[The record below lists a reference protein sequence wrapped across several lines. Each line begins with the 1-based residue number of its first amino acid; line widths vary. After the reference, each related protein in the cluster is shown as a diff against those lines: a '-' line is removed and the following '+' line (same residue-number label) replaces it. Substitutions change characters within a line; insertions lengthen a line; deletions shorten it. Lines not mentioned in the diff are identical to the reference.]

1 MEAVPANET
10 TPSLSKSFNESTFI
24 AEKKYDPVLGSD
36 HDSISSVSAD
46 DSDTGSDSGSDGDD
60 QPRRNRMPKI
70 RLLVQQITDQIRSL
84 YDLSSLL
91 RRPRIADKYIR
102 SVSSKSHTAA
112 SDTLPLMVSFSKL
125 DESHAI
131 EKILQWRGLTKSG
144 QSLSCENEPPAE
156 ERHSLATDEVGNILW
171 YCQRLARANT
181 RRREQLRYWAD
192 HPYVSTQDKDTSSQ
206 TLPVLVK
213 PPVKASEIKEE
224 LGSQASTLKLPS
236 VKFPPAGP
244 TSTVSKQSF
253 STAAASDV
261 HDTKTNA
268 RPRTVYAPT
277 NVGQGRSNAVPGP
290 PKTDG
295 KATFP
300 CPYCGITL
308 DSSEMQRRQSWKRH
322 VFRDL
327 RPYICTFEHCQNPDK
342 LYVSRHEWIYH
353 ELQIHRRK
361 YVCKECP
368 KTSSSRTEMLA
379 HVQEHYGESISPAHL
394 DVILNLCDQQD
405 DGMNGEKEECL
416 VCGEE
421 LSFLALQGHLA
432 MHMEDMALFIL
443 PNTQEDQDLGGTNDS
458 VQVEKLSHSR
468 SQISS
473 LGFSAPGDYGQNPAD
488 FSKLLTSEEAGYSS
502 KLTHWKVTHDP
513 EVASLKALV
522 QQLGDQD
529 EKVRH
534 AAVKALGSQPALPY
548 EISEAMGA
556 RLECRDRNGL
566 TVLSWAAKNGHEVTF
581 ERLIE
586 KGADFESKDWYSH
599 TILHWAT
606 MGGSEAIV
614 RMLLELGANV
624 NSRNDDG
631 ESPLH
636 CAARDGNEA
645 IVRMLLELG
654 ANINSR
660 NNDGESPLYCA
671 AWGGNEAIVR
681 MLLELGADFESK
693 TEDGKSPLHYAAW
706 NGNDAIVRILLELG
720 ADFES
725 KTEDGKSPLHFA
737 ASNRNEAIVRMLLE
751 LGADFE
757 SKTEDGKSPLHYAA
771 SNGNEAIVRML
782 LELGA
787 DFESKTED
795 GKSPLHYAAW
805 NGNEAIVRMLL
816 EIGADA
822 QMKDNRGDTAL
833 SLATGNGDEAIIQL
847 LQQHADSPASRQSSK
862 TYHSVPYNAGDVTAG
877 ISSAEI
883 NLNSV
888 PTLYKKVGQDW
899 HAVFNPK
906 LQRDLDVDLVH
917 VLEHSFPVTSV
928 RFSHDGMH
936 IATSSHRT
944 ARIFDIQ
951 TGEQVCV
958 LDHNTPHTDHSIYI
972 SSVTFSPDDNYLATG
987 GDHGM
992 VCVSQ
997 FPACIQLQLN

>member
-1 MEAVPANET
+1 
-10 TPSLSKSFNESTFI
+10 
-24 AEKKYDPVLGSD
+24 
-36 HDSISSVSAD
+36 
-46 DSDTGSDSGSDGDD
+46 
-60 QPRRNRMPKI
+60 
-70 RLLVQQITDQIRSL
+70 
-84 YDLSSLL
+84 
-91 RRPRIADKYIR
+91 
-102 SVSSKSHTAA
+102 
-112 SDTLPLMVSFSKL
+112 MVCFSKL

-322 VFRDL
+322 VFHDL

-405 DGMNGEKEECL
+405 DGMN
-416 VCGEE
+416 
-421 LSFLALQGHLA
+421 A

-586 KGADFESKDWYSH
+586 KGADFESKDRYSH

-606 MGGSEAIV
+606 MGGNEAIV

-624 NSRNDDG
+624 NSRSDDG

-636 CAARDGNEA
+636 CAAR
-645 IVRMLLELG
+645 
-654 ANINSR
+654 
-660 NNDGESPLYCA
+660 
-671 AWGGNEAIVR
+671 GGNKAIVR

-693 TEDGKSPLHYAAW
+693 TEDGESPLHYAAR
-706 NGNDAIVRILLELG
+706 GGD
-720 ADFES
+720 
-725 KTEDGKSPLHFA
+725 
-737 ASNRNEAIVRMLLE
+737 EAIIRMLLE

-757 SKTEDGKSPLHYAA
+757 SKTKDRKSPLHFAA
-771 SNGNEAIVRML
+771 WNGNEAIVRML

-805 NGNEAIVRMLL
+805 NGNEAIVRLLL

-833 SLATGNGDEAIIQL
+833 SLATGNGDEASIQL

-987 GDHGM
+987 GDHVVGHRIWY
-992 VCVSQ
+992 SLS
-997 FPACIQLQLN
+997 PTRGA